1 MKKVLSVLL
10 AALMIMSVMSIVAY
24 AEYQVIDFISIQGVV
39 APKVGEKPTYSANT
53 NNSEI
58 FHIYTGYGPVGDN
71 IYEGVQWYDQ
81 STSTLMDKND
91 TFQAGH
97 QYNVTVYLAINT
109 DVFDGCYMF
118 PENSGMINMTI
129 NGKEAFGGFIG
140 PEHDYSASYWVSY
153 TFPVVENEI
162 ESIAVTGVTAP
173 AIGAKPAYKAT
184 VASADPYTVF
194 TSYPETDVQNGVAWY
209 DMTASKSVKS
219 TDTFVDGHAYSVTVY
234 LRAKDEY
241 AFPRVFNGN
250 ATLNGKSAVA
260 GPADAL
266 AMSDYVQDFMVIY
279 EFPALQSTVSFPD
292 VKSTDWYYDAVQY
305 CAQKGFITGY
315 KNGKFGPGDPL
326 QRQDFVVI
334 IARVAQANLASA
346 TSCSLKDVAMDS
358 YYGPSVA
365 WCVNNDIIHG
375 YDNGKFGVGD
385 KITREQ
391 VATIL
396 WRYNGMPNPGDPD
409 SILAS
414 FPDAGKVSDFAKEA
428 MAWAVKNE
436 VITGKNGKL
445 DPTATA
451 SRAEIATIIMRLDK
465 KGLLNYFV

>member
-10 AALMIMSVMSIVAY
+10 AALMIMSVFSIVAF
-24 AEYQVIDFISIQGVV
+24 ADSYQVIDFISIQGVV
-39 APKVGEKPTYSANT
+39 APKAGAKPTYSANT

-71 IYEGVQWYDQ
+71 IYQGVQWYDQ

-109 DVFDGCYMF
+109 EVYEGCYMF
-118 PENSGMINMTI
+118 PENSILINMTI

-140 PEHDYSASYWVSY
+140 SEHNYSASYWVSY

-184 VASADPYTVF
+184 VASAELYTV
-194 TSYPETDVQNGVAWY
+194 TQAYDSSTIKNGVEWY
-209 DMTASKSVKS
+209 DVTASKSVKS

-241 AFPRVFNGN
+241 AFPRIFNGN

-279 EFPALQSTVSFPD
+279 EFPAIGGSTTPVSFPD
-292 VKSTDWYYDAVQY
+292 VPSNAWFYGAVQY
-305 CAQKGFITGY
+305 CAQKEFISGY
-315 KNGKFGPGDPL
+315 GNGKFGPADPL

-334 IARVAQANLASA
+334 ISRIAQADTAFY
-346 TSCSLKDVAMDS
+346 TYCKLKDVDMKA
-358 YYGPSVA
+358 YYGPAVA
-365 WCVNNDIIHG
+365 WAEDHDIVHG
-375 YDNGKFGVGD
+375 YVNGKFGVGD

-391 VATIL
+391 VVTIL
-396 WRYNGMPNPGDPD
+396 YRFMGSPAAGSGNIMNG
-409 SILAS
+409 
-414 FPDAGKVSDFAKEA
+414 FPDRTKVSDFADEA
-428 MAWAVKNE
+428 MIWAVNNG
-436 VITGKNGKL
+436 IISGKNGKL
-445 DPTATA
+445 APQDNA
-451 SRAEIATIIMRLDK
+451 SRAEIATIIMHMDQ
-465 KGLLNYFV
+465 KGMF